1 MPFVEFAAGQG
12 RDMPVSAPEVRFT
25 SDIGLVPMPAAGLPS
40 SRFWR
45 VSALDLARLRLI
57 RSAEQIGD
65 PAA

>member
-12 RDMPVSAPEVRFT
+12 HDMPVYAPEVRFT
-25 SDIGLVPMPAAGLPS
+25 SNLGLVAMPAAGLPS